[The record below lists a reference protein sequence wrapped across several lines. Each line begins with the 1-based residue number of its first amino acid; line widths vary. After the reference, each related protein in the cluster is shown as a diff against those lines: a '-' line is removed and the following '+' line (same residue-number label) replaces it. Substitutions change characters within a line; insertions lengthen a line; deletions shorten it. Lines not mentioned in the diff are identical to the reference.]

1 MRSIILIFLLLTVIC
16 RAFGS
21 AQTRFTDQTEG
32 YVLELP
38 SPEWRAVAR
47 PDVIHPHTDFIY
59 GKANNV
65 RLRIRLKLVDESA
78 SLETI
83 VARDEERRL
92 RFLPGFIGN
101 NKEKFGGKLNG
112 IKITY
117 EYAGGGKAVAARVY
131 YLEANN
137 RMIYVLRFVGTRTD
151 LEKIRDD
158 TDSIARSFHLL

>member
-1 MRSIILIFLLLTVIC
+1 MLATRS
-16 RAFGS
+16 G
-21 AQTRFTDQTEG
+21 
-32 YVLELP
+32 
-38 SPEWRAVAR
+38 
-47 PDVIHPHTDFIY
+47 
-59 GKANNV
+59 
-65 RLRIRLKLVDESA
+65 
-78 SLETI
+78 
-83 VARDEERRL
+83 L